1 MRVLNDGSTII
12 LSSNALSAPE
22 GGDVT
27 FTVTASPAAPVDTP
41 VIVSVSE
48 EMGEGTDRVAR
59 EQFLTL
65 VIQAGQTSASQTLT
79 AYSDD
84 DALSDGTLVAWIAAG
99 EGYTLGDPSGVTL
112 PLLDGAAV
120 PEVSVTAGS
129 GVTEG
134 GDAMFTITA
143 SPAPAADLAVS
154 VTVSASGDVGVATG
168 QQAVTVPTTGS
179 VTLTVATSD
188 DNTDES

>member
-1 MRVLNDGSTII
+1 M
-12 LSSNALSAPE
+12 
-22 GGDVT
+22 
-27 FTVTASPAAPVDTP
+27 
-41 VIVSVSE
+41 IVSVSE

-59 EQFLTL
+59 EQFLTQFLTL

-168 QQAVTVPTTGS
+168 QQTVTVPTTGS